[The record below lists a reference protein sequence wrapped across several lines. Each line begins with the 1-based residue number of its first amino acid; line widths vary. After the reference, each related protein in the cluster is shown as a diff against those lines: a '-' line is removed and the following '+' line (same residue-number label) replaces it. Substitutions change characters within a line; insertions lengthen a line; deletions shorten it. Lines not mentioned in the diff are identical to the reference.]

1 MADRGWD
8 VLWRKSGRGGE
19 ERGQV
24 QVWEETGRCTEG
36 KQIENKCVAMGYGK
50 LGVATRK
57 S

>member
-1 MADRGWD
+1 
-8 VLWRKSGRGGE
+8 
-19 ERGQV
+19 
-24 QVWEETGRCTEG
+24 VWEETGRCTEG